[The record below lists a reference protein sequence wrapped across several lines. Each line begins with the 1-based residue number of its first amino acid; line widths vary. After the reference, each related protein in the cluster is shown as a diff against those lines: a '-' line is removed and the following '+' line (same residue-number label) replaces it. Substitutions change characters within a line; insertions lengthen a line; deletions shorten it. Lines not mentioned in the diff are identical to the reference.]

1 MNPQAYSNTMSTYK
15 PSDYS
20 RASQLRTGL
29 QDAIADSAS
38 GFFEP
43 IMESV
48 EVANNYRRCI
58 HALLDATPEVIEMR
72 TEIAAL
78 KKMLE
83 SSGGIEMNINDP
95 MPDGSSK
102 VDDIYREF
110 GEENEPHKKTVHAH
124 IPGDTIT
131 SRLVDFQTYLKT
143 LESSVSHTDILAHFE
158 EIFQDVVEPDE
169 DESEDASSDEGSQF
183 SEPVFRKPPGQK
195 LKTKSKKLKLIE
207 EGDKTADNILASTV
221 VLNIL
226 GKQNDLSEE
235 ELALRRKTYQEE
247 IMKRDMELRKR
258 LAENEEE
265 LRRERQEQAA
275 ADESEE
281 EDEVEDD
288 ESEEEE
294 EEEVDE
300 AEDDEEEEEA
310 EEEEVDEA
318 EDDEEEEEE
327 EAEDD
332 EEEAETDDESV
343 VPTKERTPP
352 VEEAA
357 SDSEE
362 EFFLVELEDEDG
374 EPMSF
379 YTQDEENGDIYEV
392 LDDEEIGDKI
402 GVFKDGEPELF

>member
-1 MNPQAYSNTMSTYK
+1 MSMNPQAYSNTMSTYK

-29 QDAIADSAS
+29 QDAITDSAS

-43 IMESV
+43 ILESV

-58 HALLDATPEVIEMR
+58 YALLDATPEVIEMR
-72 TEIAAL
+72 AEIAAL
-78 KKMLE
+78 KKMIE

-110 GEENEPHKKTVHAH
+110 GEESETHKKTVHAH
-124 IPGDTIT
+124 IPVDTIT
-131 SRLVDFQTYLKT
+131 SRLVDFQTYLKNI
-143 LESSVSHTDILAHFE
+143 ESSVSQTDILAHFE

-169 DESEDASSDEGSQF
+169 DDSEDASSDEGSQF

-207 EGDKTADNILASTV
+207 ETADTNITRIPVGASYKADRVVDVVETDVVYTDDGETRLLA
-221 VLNIL
+221 
-226 GKQNDLSEE
+226 K
-235 ELALRRKTYQEE
+235 
-247 IMKRDMELRKR
+247 
-258 LAENEEE
+258 NEEE
-265 LRRERQEQAA
+265 KQEEEVDEEE
-275 ADESEE
+275 ADE
-281 EDEVEDD
+281 D
-288 ESEEEE
+288 EE
-294 EEEVDE
+294 EEEV
-300 AEDDEEEEEA
+300 
-310 EEEEVDEA
+310 
-318 EDDEEEEEE
+318 
-327 EAEDD
+327 D

-402 GVFKDGEPELF
+402 GVFNDGEPELF

>member
-110 GEENEPHKKTVHAH
+110 GEESEAHKKTVHAH

-143 LESSVSHTDILAHFE
+143 LESSVSHTDILAQFE

-183 SEPVFRKPPGQK
+183 SEPVFGNH
-195 LKTKSKKLKLIE
+195 LAKS
-207 EGDKTADNILASTV
+207 
-221 VLNIL
+221 
-226 GKQNDLSEE
+226 
-235 ELALRRKTYQEE
+235 LRPN
-247 IMKRDMELRKR
+247 LR
-258 LAENEEE
+258 
-265 LRRERQEQAA
+265 
-275 ADESEE
+275 S
-281 EDEVEDD
+281 
-288 ESEEEE
+288 
-294 EEEVDE
+294 
-300 AEDDEEEEEA
+300 
-310 EEEEVDEA
+310 
-318 EDDEEEEEE
+318 
-327 EAEDD
+327 
-332 EEEAETDDESV
+332 
-343 VPTKERTPP
+343 
-352 VEEAA
+352 
-357 SDSEE
+357 
-362 EFFLVELEDEDG
+362 
-374 EPMSF
+374 
-379 YTQDEENGDIYEV
+379 
-392 LDDEEIGDKI
+392 
-402 GVFKDGEPELF
+402 